1 MLKGNGSQKRKK
13 MKKKTTQADI
23 SIPEVV
29 NILTHTNTC
38 LFTIFFCYGFCWHF
52 RNSFLTFCLLSFHY
66 KHTRTLTLTHPHT
79 LEIKSERL

>member
-13 MKKKTTQADI
+13 MKKKPIQADI

-38 LFTIFFCYGFCWHF
+38 LFTVFICYGFCWLF
-52 RNSFLTFCLLSFHY
+52 RNSFLTFYLLSFHY
-66 KHTRTLTLTHPHT
+66 THTLTLTHPHT